1 MDIDLLFKI
10 AALGIVISIIYK
22 LLVQSGREEQAL
34 MVTVLGLVI
43 VMIIVVDKIYELF
56 VVVKSLFEIWIW
68 LFIKL

>member
-10 AALGIVISIIYK
+10 AALGIIISIIHK
-22 LLVQSGREEQAL
+22 LLTQSGREEQAL

-56 VVVKSLFEIWIW
+56 VIIKSLLEI
-68 LFIKL
+68 

>member
-10 AALGIVISIIYK
+10 AALGIVISIIHK

-34 MVTVLGLVI
+34 MVTILGLVI

-56 VVVKSLFEIWIW
+56 VIIKSLFDI
-68 LFIKL
+68 

>member
-10 AALGIVISIIYK
+10 AALGIIVSIIHK

-56 VVVKSLFEIWIW
+56 VIIKSLLEI
-68 LFIKL
+68 

>member
-56 VVVKSLFEIWIW
+56 VVVKSLFEI
-68 LFIKL
+68 

>member
-10 AALGIVISIIYK
+10 AALGIIISIIYK

-34 MVTVLGLVI
+34 LVTILGLVI

-56 VVVKSLFEIWIW
+56 VIVKSLLEI
-68 LFIKL
+68 